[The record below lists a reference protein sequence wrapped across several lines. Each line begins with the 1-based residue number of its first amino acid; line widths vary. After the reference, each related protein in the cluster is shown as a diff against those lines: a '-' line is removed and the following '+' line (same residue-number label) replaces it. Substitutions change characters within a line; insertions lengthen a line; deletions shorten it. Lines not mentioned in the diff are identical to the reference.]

1 MKKTLTQKLLFGVI
15 ILPIFLS
22 GAAMAQVKK
31 SDAYLVDDRAVPA
44 RNSTNLCWHTN
55 DWTPAKAVY
64 ECDPDLVPKKVVAAP
79 PPPPVPSKM
88 NFPAEELFDFDKAI
102 VKHSPSRDQLEEF
115 AARLKTLKYKSVHVV
130 GYTDRIGSEAYNERL
145 SLRRAEAVKNHLV
158 MYGVDAGKIQIEG
171 RGKADPITGD
181 RCKGSK
187 ATKALIA
194 CLAPDRRVIVE
205 VDGARDTK

>member
-1 MKKTLTQKLLFGVI
+1 
-15 ILPIFLS
+15 
-22 GAAMAQVKK
+22 MAQVKK

-64 ECDPDLVPKKVVAAP
+64 ECEPDLVPKKVVAAP
-79 PPPPVPSKM
+79 PPPPAPAPAPAPVPSKM
-88 NFPAEELFDFDKAI
+88 HFSADELFDFDKAI

-115 AARLKTLKYKSVHVV
+115 AARLKTLTYNSVHVV
-130 GYTDRIGSEAYNERL
+130 GYTDRIGSNEYNERL
-145 SLRRAEAVKNHLV
+145 SLRRAEAVRNHLV
-158 MYGVDAGKIQIEG
+158 MHGVDAGKIRIEG
-171 RGKADPITGD
+171 KGKADPITGD

-205 VDGARDTK
+205 VDGTRDTK